1 MVDNNYIPN
10 YTSSNL
16 KWYERNGLFTYIDQ
30 LKREKFLENSDE
42 NFKKTRV
49 INFDIIHRQA
59 RGEKIPQEKLKNYQT
74 IKNERVKLYPQKTKD
89 KFLASAFRSERKG
102 VYFEKSV
109 IDGTLKNNGK
119 Y

>member
-16 KWYERNGLFTYIDQ
+16 KWYERDGLFTYIDQ

-49 INFDIIHRQA
+49 INFDIIHR
-59 RGEKIPQEKLKNYQT
+59 
-74 IKNERVKLYPQKTKD
+74 
-89 KFLASAFRSERKG
+89 
-102 VYFEKSV
+102 
-109 IDGTLKNNGK
+109 
-119 Y
+119 